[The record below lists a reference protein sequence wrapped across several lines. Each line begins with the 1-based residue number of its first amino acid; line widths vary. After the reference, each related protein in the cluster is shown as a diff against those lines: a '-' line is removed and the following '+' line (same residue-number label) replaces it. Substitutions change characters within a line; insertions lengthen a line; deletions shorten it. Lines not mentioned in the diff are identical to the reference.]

1 MDSPYLNENNFEIK
15 DFISKKIHNE
25 SNSQKKH
32 SDSLNCLMNCTKFK
46 VTLHITQKP
55 SNGKDNIYFMQK
67 EKFSPLFFYDIPS
80 NKIIDEIQS
89 KNEAQKLLNI
99 TQKIKTEN
107 DVIDKYEQNKK
118 NKMLLF
124 NYIKFPLINSNS
136 DNNNNKLSTLII
148 LDDGANDFI
157 SNFSTDSSFIYH
169 QTCCISLTI
178 NNIKSEFLFS
188 LSDIKDCKEIKIKL
202 NGTVHEQP
210 LFDKEIICYLS
221 PELINNSI
229 KERMEI
235 YSHCDN
241 IENLLGKYFFTKL
254 NDNNYNNIGILFSLK
269 KKSATSKLTY
279 DKEYLKTDRYLI
291 NKIFLFMDIWLNDN
305 NKKIKYNTF
314 SSTNTS
320 SHMIFNYNY
329 KFDDKN
335 KIINNL
341 NSYQNE
347 NDYNYPNYLYNFDN
361 KPNNEI
367 SNKYN
372 IDNNDNNDNNDELS
386 SKIEYNDINRIYINN
401 RKNLYNDSDIFGSNE
416 YSINNDNNILDYSLY
431 NYYFNPDYLNYND
444 NDNYNEKSS
453 DLNILIHLIQN
464 YEKYKESEEQK
475 LPQELNNDNIKLFSI
490 KETASDNKTYD
501 NHSITTDSEYHNDI
515 FIKRT
520 LFINMNEELIR
531 KLFEKFEEDKCI
543 SNYTI
548 AKNML
553 DINMN
558 LDPNKEKLMS
568 KTNLLDFFDIFKNA
582 NQLWLNI
589 PFIDTK
595 GNLHSNSFCPTLSSM
610 MLVIKKNKEIMKNLK
625 HIKSK
630 CKKYE
635 GFAYEKYD
643 QNKKIFKIEF
653 EEIKPVH
660 NREILYNK
668 IGRIKKIIGETKI
681 KNKDVMIK
689 NSYFSVL
696 WSVKSDLNIKSSFLA
711 YYSFDF
717 KLIGILII
725 KPDYN
730 QWMTAF
736 SYKLSNYHDYKT
748 DYEKN
753 VQNVK
758 HMFETI
764 PIDLDDKRYY
774 SYFKYDY
781 YNYLKSIK
789 NKDN

>member
-1 MDSPYLNENNFEIK
+1 MYSPSLNENNFEIK
-15 DFISKKIHNE
+15 DFISKKIHKE
-25 SNSQKKH
+25 SNSPKKH
-32 SDSLNCLMNCTKFK
+32 SDSLNCLMNCTQFK

-55 SNGKDNIYFMQK
+55 SNGKDNIYFIK
-67 EKFSPLFFYDIPS
+67 KDKFSPLFFYDIPS

-124 NYIKFPLINSNS
+124 NYIKFPLINANS

-157 SNFSTDSSFIYH
+157 SNFSTDSSFVYH

-178 NNIKSEFLFS
+178 NNTNCDFLFS

-235 YSHCDN
+235 YSNNNN

-269 KKSATSKLTY
+269 KKSATSKLSY

-305 NKKIKYNTF
+305 NKTNKHNTI

-320 SHMIFNYNY
+320 SYMIFNYNY

-335 KIINNL
+335 KIINNF
-341 NSYQNE
+341 NYYQNE
-347 NDYNYPNYLYNFDN
+347 IDYNYPNSLYNNEN
-361 KPNNEI
+361 KQNNEI
-367 SNKYN
+367 SNN
-372 IDNNDNNDNNDELS
+372 FNDDNNDNNVDLS
-386 SKIEYNDINRIYINN
+386 SKIVYNDINRIYINN
-401 RKNLYNDSDIFGSNE
+401 RKNLYNDSDLFGSNE

-431 NYYFNPDYLNYND
+431 DYYFKPNYTNYND
-444 NDNYNEKSS
+444 NDNYNEKAS
-453 DLNILIHLIQN
+453 DLYILFRLMEN

-475 LPQELNNDNIKLFSI
+475 QSQESNNDNLKLFNI
-490 KETASDNKTYD
+490 KESELDNKTYD
-501 NHSITTDSEYHNDI
+501 SHSKTTENDFYNDI

-558 LDPNKEKLMS
+558 LDPNKEKLLL
-568 KTNLLDFFDIFKNA
+568 KTSLLDFFDIFKNA

-595 GNLHSNSFCPTLSSM
+595 GNLHSNCFFPTLSSM
-610 MLVIKKNKEIMKNLK
+610 ILVIKKNKEIMKNLK

-643 QNKKIFKIEF
+643 QNKKLFKIEF

-660 NREILYNK
+660 IREILYNK
-668 IGRIKKIIGETKI
+668 IRKIKKIIGETKI

-696 WSVKSDLNIKSSFLA
+696 WTVKNDLNIKTSFLA

-725 KPDYN
+725 NLDYN
-730 QWMTAF
+730 KWMTAF

-748 DYEKN
+748 DYDKN
-753 VQNVK
+753 VENVK
-758 HMFETI
+758 NMFETI

-774 SYFKYDY
+774 NYFKYDY
-781 YNYLKSIK
+781 YNYLKSLK
-789 NKDN
+789 NK

>member
-1 MDSPYLNENNFEIK
+1 MYSPSLNENNFEIK

-25 SNSQKKH
+25 SNPPKKH
-32 SDSLNCLMNCTKFK
+32 SDSLNCLMNCTQFK

-55 SNGKDNIYFMQK
+55 SNGKDNIYFIK
-67 EKFSPLFFYDIPS
+67 KDKFSPLFFYDIPS

-107 DVIDKYEQNKK
+107 DIIDKYEQNKK

-124 NYIKFPLINSNS
+124 NYIKFPLINANS

-157 SNFSTDSSFIYH
+157 SNFSTDSSFVYH

-178 NNIKSEFLFS
+178 NNTNCDFLFS

-235 YSHCDN
+235 YSNNDN
-241 IENLLGKYFFTKL
+241 VENLLGKYFFTKL

-269 KKSATSKLTY
+269 KKSATSKLSY

-305 NKKIKYNTF
+305 NKTNKHNTI

-320 SHMIFNYNY
+320 SYMIFNYNY

-335 KIINNL
+335 KIINNF
-341 NSYQNE
+341 NYYQKE
-347 NDYNYPNYLYNFDN
+347 IDYNYPNSLYNNEN
-361 KPNNEI
+361 KQNNEI
-367 SNKYN
+367 SNN
-372 IDNNDNNDNNDELS
+372 FNDDNNDNNVDLS
-386 SKIEYNDINRIYINN
+386 SKIVYNDINRIYINN
-401 RKNLYNDSDIFGSNE
+401 RKNLYNDGDLFGSNE

-431 NYYFNPDYLNYND
+431 DYYFKPNYTNYND
-444 NDNYNEKSS
+444 NDNYNEKAS
-453 DLNILIHLIQN
+453 DLYILFRLMEN

-475 LPQELNNDNIKLFSI
+475 QSQESNNDNLKLFNI
-490 KETASDNKTYD
+490 KETELDNKTYD
-501 NHSITTDSEYHNDI
+501 SHSITTENDFYNDI

-558 LDPNKEKLMS
+558 LDPNKEKLLL
-568 KTNLLDFFDIFKNA
+568 KTSLLDFFDIFKNA

-595 GNLHSNSFCPTLSSM
+595 GNLHSNCFFPTLSSM
-610 MLVIKKNKEIMKNLK
+610 ILVIKKNKEIMKNLK

-643 QNKKIFKIEF
+643 QNKKLFKIEF

-660 NREILYNK
+660 IREILYNK
-668 IGRIKKIIGETKI
+668 IRKIKKIIGETKI

-696 WSVKSDLNIKSSFLA
+696 WTVKNDLNIKTSFLA

-725 KPDYN
+725 NLDYN
-730 QWMTAF
+730 KWMTAF

-748 DYEKN
+748 DYDKN
-753 VQNVK
+753 VENVK
-758 HMFETI
+758 NMFETI

-774 SYFKYDY
+774 NYFKYDY
-781 YNYLKSIK
+781 YNYLKSLK
-789 NKDN
+789 NK

>member
-1 MDSPYLNENNFEIK
+1 MYSPYLNENNFEIK

-32 SDSLNCLMNCTKFK
+32 SDSLNCLINCSKFR

-55 SNGKDNIYFMQK
+55 SNGKDNIFFIQK
-67 EKFSPLFFYDIPS
+67 AEFSPLFFYDIPS

-124 NYIKFPLINSNS
+124 NYIKFPLINANS

-157 SNFSTDSSFIYH
+157 SNFSTDSSFVYH

-178 NNIKSEFLFS
+178 SNTNCDFLFS

-221 PELINNSI
+221 SELINNSI

-235 YSHCDN
+235 YSHSDN

-269 KKSATSKLTY
+269 KKSATSELSY

-291 NKIFLFMDIWLNDN
+291 NKIFIFMDIWLNDN
-305 NKKIKYNTF
+305 NKKKKYNAI

-335 KIINNL
+335 KIINNF

-347 NDYNYPNYLYNFDN
+347 IDFNYPNYLYNN
-361 KPNNEI
+361 ENNQNNEI
-367 SNKYN
+367 SNNFN
-372 IDNNDNNDNNDELS
+372 IDNNDNNDDLNSN
-386 SKIEYNDINRIYINN
+386 SKIVYNDINRIYINN
-401 RKNLYNDSDIFGSNE
+401 GKNLYNDSQIFESNE
-416 YSINNDNNILDYSLY
+416 YSENNDNNMLDYSLY
-431 NYYFNPDYLNYND
+431 DYYFNPNYSNYD
-444 NDNYNEKSS
+444 NNDNYNEKSS
-453 DLNILIHLIQN
+453 DLNIIFHLIEN
-464 YEKYKESEEQK
+464 YQKYKESEEQK
-475 LPQELNNDNIKLFSI
+475 IYNEPNNDNLKLFSI
-490 KETASDNKTYD
+490 KEKEFD
-501 NHSITTDSEYHNDI
+501 NHSITTENEFYNDI

-548 AKNML
+548 TTNML

-558 LDPNKEKLMS
+558 LDPNKEKLLS

-589 PFIDTK
+589 PFIDIK
-595 GNLHSNSFCPTLSSM
+595 GNLHSNCFCPTLSSM
-610 MLVIKKNKEIMKNLK
+610 ILVIKKNKEIIKNLK

-635 GFAYEKYD
+635 GFAYDKYD
-643 QNKKIFKIEF
+643 QDKKLFKIEF

-660 NREILYNK
+660 IREILYNK
-668 IGRIKKIIGETKI
+668 IGKIKKIIGETKI
-681 KNKDVMIK
+681 KNKDIMIK

-696 WSVKSDLNIKSSFLA
+696 WSIKNDLNIKSSFLA

-717 KLIGILII
+717 KLIGILMIN
-725 KPDYN
+725 PNYN

-736 SYKLSNYHDYKT
+736 SYKLSNYHDYKA

-753 VQNVK
+753 VENVK
-758 HMFETI
+758 KMFDTI
-764 PIDLDDKRYY
+764 PIDLDDKRYNN
-774 SYFKYDY
+774 YFKYDY
-781 YNYLKSIK
+781 YNYLKSLK
-789 NKDN
+789 KKHY